1 MVDIAAG
8 FALTLAVILVVVRY
22 SPLYESEEEEEG
34 LWGQRR
40 LWGGGTT
47 SLLATAVPHQVDW

>member
-40 LWGGGTT
+40 LWGGGTA
-47 SLLATAVPHQVDW
+47 SLLAIAVPHQVGR

>member
-22 SPLYESEEEEEG
+22 SPLYESEEEG